1 MLLPKMHRRQSDG
14 VAHGPAMG
22 RRGRVRYR
30 DISEPL
36 IHLDATC
43 PFVSI
48 AHPVILVCNIL
59 AGQNQAASRIA
70 RARGKSDA
78 AAGRMICVNQNM
90 LVHVMFGGGHPD
102 FNILRPFHACHAAG
116 DAGSAGCCQRRYRGR
131 GS

>member
-1 MLLPKMHRRQSDG
+1 MRH
-14 VAHGPAMG
+14 
-22 RRGRVRYR
+22 R
-30 DISEPL
+30 DISKSL

-48 AHPVILVCNIL
+48 AHPVILVCSIL
-59 AGQNQAASRIA
+59 AGQNPAASRIA

-116 DAGSAGCCQRRYRGR
+116 DAESGGCRGR
-131 GS
+131 GF